1 LKLYWMAAFY
11 APKKKDKDDENSQ
24 ERAVIVINP
33 GVILAENES
42 IATMK
47 ATRLIPAE
55 YEDKLDQVTLAIRP
69 F

>member
-1 LKLYWMAAFY
+1 MAAFY
-11 APKKKDKDDENSQ
+11 APKKKDKEDENSQ
-24 ERAVIVINP
+24 DKAMIVINP
-33 GVILAENES
+33 GVILAESEA